1 MKQVANVFYETCLV
15 YKFYATLLTNK
26 EEMQMM
32 KSNRKSKNI
41 ILSWKPYQK
50 MQNNPTTLLY
60 QIHSFSAHLCGLKNM
75 LAS

>member
-50 MQNNPTTLLY
+50 RKTIQLRYCTKSIHFLLIY
-60 QIHSFSAHLCGLKNM
+60 AG
-75 LAS
+75 